1 MPMFRAERLFPQPA
15 STIHT
20 MDFDALLAQLRTERE
35 MLEEAILALERLAGG
50 AGRRRGR
57 PPKWLSEQ
65 KAEAAPEAPL
75 PRKRRVLSDESRK
88 RMAEAQ
94 RKRWAAAK
102 QSGGETQ

>member
-1 MPMFRAERLFPQPA
+1 
-15 STIHT
+15 
-20 MDFDALLAQLRTERE
+20 MDFDALLAQLRMERE

-50 AGRRRGR
+50 SGRRRGR

-65 KAEAAPEAPL
+65 KSEAAPESPL
-75 PRKRRVLSDESRK
+75 TRKRRVLSDESRR

>member
-1 MPMFRAERLFPQPA
+1 
-15 STIHT
+15 
-20 MDFDALLAQLRTERE
+20 MDFDALLAQLRMERV

-50 AGRRRGR
+50 AGKRRGR

-65 KAEAAPEAPL
+65 RAATSLEAPL

-94 RKRWAAAK
+94 RKRWAAKRGDSPA
-102 QSGGETQ
+102 E